1 MGSVKVEEDRSCC
14 RERATRGI
22 SDEGWKDLI
31 MISKS
36 KISSKGQPMK
46 GDGMRRERKEQRRS
60 KRKIFWRELIKGVD
74 KK

>member
-22 SDEGWKDLI
+22 NDEGWKDLI

-36 KISSKGQPMK
+36 KISSQGQPMK
-46 GDGMRRERKEQRRS
+46 GDGMRRERKEQQRRS
-60 KRKIFWRELIKGVD
+60 KRERFFGGNS
-74 KK
+74 